1 MLKNVLVL
9 SGSPRLKGNS
19 NILCDEFTRGA
30 EESGHIVTRCNAAG
44 LKIGGCLG
52 CNACKRNSGVCV
64 QKDAMSDVREQMLAA
79 DVIVLS
85 SPIYFYSIAA
95 QLKAVIDRTYAFEQ
109 ELKGKTFYFM
119 ISCAAPDESYAQT
132 MLAALRGYISCLPES
147 REGGYVI
154 GTGTIAPG
162 DVRETEAAD
171 NAYRLGKNI

>member
-19 NILCDEFTRGA
+19 NILCDEFARGA
-30 EESGHIVTRCNAAG
+30 EESGHSITRCNAAK

-52 CNACKRNSGVCV
+52 CNACKRNGGICV
-64 QKDAMSDVREQMLAA
+64 QKDDMADVREKMMTA

-95 QLKAVIDRTYAFEQ
+95 QLKAVIDRTYAFEKD
-109 ELKGKTFYFM
+109 LKGKIFYFM

-147 REGGYVI
+147 REGGYVV

-162 DVRETEAAD
+162 DIKETEAMD
-171 NAYRLGKNI
+171 KAYELGRSI